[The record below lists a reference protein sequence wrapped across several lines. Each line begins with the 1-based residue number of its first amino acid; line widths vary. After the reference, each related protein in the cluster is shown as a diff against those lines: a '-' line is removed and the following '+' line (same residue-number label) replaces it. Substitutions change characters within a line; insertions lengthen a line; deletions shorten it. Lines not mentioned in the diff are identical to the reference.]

1 MQSLIA
7 AMNASLDPAALMRRV
22 AEQMC
27 LIAPKAGGAAVSVL
41 TSEDEF
47 VVVSAHGLV
56 ESLRGLSLPREGTL
70 QGRAI
75 ATGKPQVSLDAWN
88 DVSLVHE
95 VREIG
100 RKLGIR
106 SLIVIPLLHRGQA
119 IGALSL
125 TAADA
130 FGFNDR
136 DVAAMEASGRF
147 ISAIIGAHTEM
158 SSLLDDFLNDPNLS
172 GRDAT
177 ARFVG
182 AVLWPELTE
191 NDDLHQRL
199 DDLMTTPA
207 NLATAFQP
215 IVDFDTGSAVG
226 FEALS
231 RFPEN
236 YGLPP
241 RKWFDIALRLGR
253 SLSLEVAALERALA
267 SATDIPAD
275 CFIAVNLSPL
285 TAMDPAVQEILLEQT
300 RALVVEIT
308 EHEPFPDTL
317 ADALKPLRD
326 SGIRLAIDD
335 AGAGFASFTQMLRIR
350 PDIIKIDGTLT
361 SRVDIDPVKRALV
374 SAVIRLA
381 EELDAV
387 TVAEVVEDSRQAHAL
402 RQLGV
407 RLGQGYLFGRPTVPP
422 TSGKR

>member
-1 MQSLIA
+1 
-7 AMNASLDPAALMRRV
+7 MNASLDPAALMRRV

-253 SLSLEVAALERALA
+253 SLFARGRR
-267 SATDIPAD
+267 P
-275 CFIAVNLSPL
+275 
-285 TAMDPAVQEILLEQT
+285 
-300 RALVVEIT
+300 R
-308 EHEPFPDTL
+308 
-317 ADALKPLRD
+317 
-326 SGIRLAIDD
+326 
-335 AGAGFASFTQMLRIR
+335 AGAGIR
-350 PDIIKIDGTLT
+350 DGHPGRLLYRGQSEPPDSDGS
-361 SRVDIDPVKRALV
+361 SRPGNPARANPCV
-374 SAVIRLA
+374 GRRNHRARAVPGHPR
-381 EELDAV
+381 
-387 TVAEVVEDSRQAHAL
+387 
-402 RQLGV
+402 
-407 RLGQGYLFGRPTVPP
+407 
-422 TSGKR
+422 

>member
-1 MQSLIA
+1 M
-7 AMNASLDPAALMRRV
+7 
-22 AEQMC
+22 
-27 LIAPKAGGAAVSVL
+27 
-41 TSEDEF
+41 
-47 VVVSAHGLV
+47 
-56 ESLRGLSLPREGTL
+56 
-70 QGRAI
+70 
-75 ATGKPQVSLDAWN
+75 
-88 DVSLVHE
+88 
-95 VREIG
+95 
-100 RKLGIR
+100 
-106 SLIVIPLLHRGQA
+106 
-119 IGALSL
+119 
-125 TAADA
+125 
-130 FGFNDR
+130 
-136 DVAAMEASGRF
+136 
-147 ISAIIGAHTEM
+147 
-158 SSLLDDFLNDPNLS
+158 
-172 GRDAT
+172 
-177 ARFVG
+177 
-182 AVLWPELTE
+182 
-191 NDDLHQRL
+191 
-199 DDLMTTPA
+199 
-207 NLATAFQP
+207 
-215 IVDFDTGSAVG
+215 
-226 FEALS
+226 
-231 RFPEN
+231 
-236 YGLPP
+236 
-241 RKWFDIALRLGR
+241 
-253 SLSLEVAALERALA
+253 
-267 SATDIPAD
+267 PAD

>member
-27 LIAPKAGGAAVSVL
+27 LLAPKAGGAAVSVL

-75 ATGKPQVSLDAWN
+75 ATGKAQVSLDAWN
-88 DVSLVHE
+88 DVSLIEE

-100 RKLGIR
+100 RKLGIK
-106 SLIVIPLLHRGQA
+106 SLIVIPLLHRGEA

-125 TAADA
+125 TASDA
-130 FGFNDR
+130 FAFNKR

-147 ISAIIGAHTEM
+147 ISALIGAHAEM
-158 SSLLDDFLNDPNLS
+158 SSLLDDFLSDPNLS

-177 ARFVG
+177 ARFIG
-182 AVLWPELTE
+182 AVLWPELAE

-199 DDLMTTPA
+199 DDVMTTPT
-207 NLATAFQP
+207 NLTTAFQP
-215 IVDFDTGSAVG
+215 IVDLDTGSAVG

-231 RFPEN
+231 RFPEH
-236 YGLPP
+236 YGLAP
-241 RKWFDIALRLGR
+241 RKWFDIARRLGR
-253 SLSLEVAALERALA
+253 NLSLEVAALERALVA
-267 SATDIPAD
+267 AADMPAD

-285 TAMDPAVQEILLEQT
+285 TAMDPTVQEILLEQT
-300 RALVVEIT
+300 CPLVVEIT
-308 EHEPFPDTL
+308 EYEPFPETL

-326 SGIRLAIDD
+326 RGIRLAIDD
-335 AGAGFASFTQMLRIR
+335 AGAGFASFTQMLRVR

-361 SRVDIDPVKRALV
+361 AGIDDDPVKRALV
-374 SAVIRLA
+374 SAVVRLA

-387 TVAEVVEDSRQAHAL
+387 TVAEAVEESRQADAL

-407 RLGQGYLFGRPTVPP
+407 RLGQGYLFGRPTVSHI
-422 TSGKR
+422 SGGR